1 MRLALFICL
10 LLGSTLAFAQKNK
23 DASVLRTDFDAS
35 LYEEQLRLT
44 ELMYWAQFGD
54 STFERNDANYLFI
67 RGLVRALRTEGAFD
81 FPFDSLRYISKL
93 YTPDRKY
100 RIFTWQVK
108 QEFGTYRHF
117 GCILSNDQASPILP
131 LIDQSDVYIGRDDTI
146 LTNKTW
152 YGAAYFQIVPETI
165 KIKGIT
171 YYTLIGYDP
180 HEPFSQRKMID
191 FLWFDKEGIPH
202 FGAPLLETPA
212 GTKHR
217 FYIEYASDV
226 MVQLRYDLD
235 AKKIVYDHLIPRNNE
250 NAGLGFDDVPD
261 GSFNAF
267 ILKKKKWRFED
278 NTDIRLQYSS
288 PEPEKKPSSTPK
300 KPQSGLLPPA
310 D

>member
-1 MRLALFICL
+1 MRLTLFIYL
-10 LLGSTLAFAQKNK
+10 ILGSTLAFAQKNK
-23 DASVLRTDFDAS
+23 DTSVLRTDFDAS

-152 YGAAYFQIVPETI
+152 YGAAYFQIVPEII

-288 PEPEKKPSSTPK
+288 PEPEKKPSNTPK

>member
-1 MRLALFICL
+1 MRLTLLFSLLIC
-10 LLGSTLAFAQKNK
+10 SSLAFAQKNK

-44 ELMYWAQFGD
+44 ELMYWSQYGD
-54 STFERNDANYLFI
+54 STFDRNDANYLFI

-117 GCILSNDQASPILP
+117 GCILPNERNAIILP

-146 LTNKTW
+146 LTNKSW
-152 YGAAYFQIVPETI
+152 YGAAYFQIVPEII

-191 FLWFDKEGIPH
+191 FLWFDKDDIPH

-212 GTKHR
+212 GLKHR

-226 MVQLRYDLD
+226 TVQLRYDME
-235 AKKIVYDHLIPRNNE
+235 AKKIVFDHLIPRNNE
-250 NAGLGFDDVPD
+250 NAGFGFDDVPD

-278 NTDIRLQYSS
+278 NTDIRLQFGSS
-288 PEPEKKPSSTPK
+288 EPEKKTAPVSK
-300 KPQSGLLPPA
+300 KPQSGLLPPEN
-310 D
+310 